1 MKIIFYGGV
10 GEVTGANYLVEH
22 EGESI
27 LIDCGLAQ
35 GGYFAERVNWEKFP
49 YDPKKISAVFVTH
62 AHIDHTGLL
71 PKLVKNGF
79 RGKIY
84 STPPTKDFANLLLID
99 SGHILAQAA
108 ENLKKQ
114 VLYNEK
120 DIEKL
125 MTLWEGVPYHQEI
138 QIGTFKVIF
147 YNAAH
152 IVGSSIVVV
161 EAGGK
166 KIAFSG
172 DLGNSP
178 APIVGSYEFL
188 EGVDYCVIESTYGN
202 RLHARSPEGVIED
215 TIEETVKAGG
225 TLMIPAFAMERTQK
239 LLFEIDEL
247 VDNGRIP
254 KIPVYLDSPLAIK
267 ITEVYKKYTDYFDKK
282 TIHLLKNRQT
292 LFDFPG
298 LIKTLTTEESK
309 KINDVKPPKIIIAG
323 SGMSQGGRIIH
334 HEKKY
339 LPDPKSAI
347 IFIGYQTSGSL
358 GRKIQEGAKT
368 VKIHGEEISVNCRVV
383 SIEEYSAHADQIQLM
398 NWLKP
403 MRLDLEKV
411 FVVQGE
417 KDSSEALALKIINDL
432 AVKAIVPKKGEE
444 FEL

>member
-22 EGESI
+22 EGKSI
-27 LIDCGLAQ
+27 LIDCGLTQ
-35 GGYFAERVNWEKFP
+35 GGYFAEKVNWDKFP
-49 YDPKKISAVFVTH
+49 YEPKKISAVFVTH

-79 RGKIY
+79 KGKIY
-84 STPPTKDFANLLLID
+84 STPPTRDFANLLLSD
-99 SGHILAQAA
+99 SDHILKQAS
-108 ENLKKQ
+108 ESLKKP
-114 VLYNEK
+114 VLYAEQ

-125 MTLWEGVPYHQEI
+125 MAVWEGVPYHQEI
-138 QIGTFKVIF
+138 IEGPFKATF
-147 YNAAH
+147 YNAGH
-152 IVGSSIVVV
+152 IMGSSIIVV

-178 APIVGSYEFL
+178 APIIGAYELL
-188 EGVDYCVIESTYGN
+188 EGIDYCVIESTYGD

-215 TIEETVKAGG
+215 SIEETVKAGG

-247 VDNGRIP
+247 VENGRIP
-254 KIPVYLDSPLAIK
+254 KVPVYLDSPLAIK
-267 ITEVYKKYTDYFDKK
+267 ITDIYKKYADYFDKETLRILKKEK
-282 TIHLLKNRQT
+282 T
-292 LFDFPG
+292 FFAFPW
-298 LIKTLTTEESK
+298 LIKTLATEESK
-309 KINDVKPPKIIIAG
+309 KINDVKPPKVIIAG
-323 SGMSQGGRIIH
+323 SGMSQGGRILH
-334 HEKKY
+334 HEKRY

-347 IFIGYQTSGSL
+347 IFIGYQTRGSL

-368 VKIHGEEISVNCRVV
+368 VKIHGEEVAVHCRIVT
-383 SIEEYSAHADQIQLM
+383 IEEYSAHADQAQLM
-398 NWLKP
+398 DWLRP
-403 MRLDLEKV
+403 MRFDLEKV

-417 KDSSEALALKIINDL
+417 EDSSGTLALKVVNDL
-432 AVKAIVPKKGEE
+432 AVKAVVPKKGEE